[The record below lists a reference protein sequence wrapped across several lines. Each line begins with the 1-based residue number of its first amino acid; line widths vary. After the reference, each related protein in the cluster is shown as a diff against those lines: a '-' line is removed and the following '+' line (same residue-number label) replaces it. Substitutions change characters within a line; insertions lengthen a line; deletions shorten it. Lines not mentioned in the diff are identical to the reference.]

1 MSAARSRTPRR
12 LIRRAKLG
20 IFDPVSEESKR
31 KNIEKAQSEM
41 EEKVRKRALAK
52 GFSVE
57 SAIYV
62 LEALFPKDDEPNKFS
77 RPFVSIYSD
86 KVVQNRKSLFNSSS
100 EEIPLEKITSVEITT
115 GMIPSINIYTS
126 GNTLTFRTD
135 VLQGPKFVEVLR
147 KHLSKQGSKSNS
159 GSSDLEQL
167 EKLASLFER
176 GHISKKEF
184 DLKKKEILGL

>member
-1 MSAARSRTPRR
+1 M
-12 LIRRAKLG
+12 G
-20 IFDPVSEESKR
+20 IFDPASQETKR
-31 KNIEKAQSEM
+31 NKIENAQIEM
-41 EEKVRKRALAK
+41 EEKVRKKAIAK

-57 SAIYV
+57 GAIYV
-62 LEALFPKDDEPNKFS
+62 LEAMFPKEDEPNKLS
-77 RPFVSIYSD
+77 RPFVSIYPD

-100 EEIPLEKITSVEITT
+100 EEIPLEKIISVEITT

-147 KHLSKQGSKSNS
+147 KHLSKQGSKSS
-159 GSSDLEQL
+159 RGLSDLDEL

>member
-1 MSAARSRTPRR
+1 
-12 LIRRAKLG
+12 LG
-20 IFDPVSEESKR
+20 IFDPVSKETKRSK
-31 KNIEKAQSEM
+31 IENAQIEM
-41 EEKVRKRALAK
+41 EEKVRKKAKAK

-57 SAIYV
+57 GAIYV
-62 LEALFPKDDEPNKFS
+62 LEAMFPKDDEPNKVS
-77 RPFVSIYSD
+77 RPFVSIYPD

-100 EEIPLEKITSVEITT
+100 EEIPLDKITSVEITT
-115 GMIPSINIYTS
+115 GMIPSINIFTS

-147 KHLSKQGSKSNS
+147 KNLPKKGTALNR

-176 GHISKKEF
+176 GHITKKEF